1 MARQSDRLLTMG
13 YYDND
18 EEPRLLYK
26 ENPFKVFRKKRG
38 RRNSGGSTV
47 SNMSCMSFG
56 DDICPPPPSNGRG
69 KNISTQFSQK
79 NVVSLLSMVI
89 MYFGGC
95 LYNMYA
101 SSRSCFSLGSGWPEN
116 MDCAGN
122 ELRMMQAQLTKLQ
135 EDMVRAD
142 VMVVQK
148 QLQELQEEMVEAD
161 LKMMQKQLKQL
172 QQDMVGAD
180 VKMMKMQL
188 KELQE
193 DMVGADLKIMRK
205 QLKELQEELL
215 RLKKKLI
222 PMADTMPNFAL
233 ESQGATVLHHLSSD
247 TYHTQPPFVTF
258 WGIPLWYPPATPRTV
273 IQGHSSPLTPGRC
286 WVFAGR
292 RGHVFI
298 TLSHP
303 VTITHVTLGHITS
316 LQSPAGFAY
325 SAPRE
330 FSVYGVKKVDSEA
343 TRLGTFVYD
352 PNGESLQTFKLPGHK
367 KVVFSFVKLQIE
379 SNWGHPEYTCVY
391 NFRVHGKMP

>member
-1 MARQSDRLLTMG
+1 MARQSGRLLSMG

-18 EEPRLLYK
+18 EEPRVLYK
-26 ENPFKVFRKKRG
+26 ESPFKVFRKKRG
-38 RRNSGGSTV
+38 RRNSGGSTI
-47 SNMSCMSFG
+47 SNRSCISFA
-56 DDICPPPPSNGRG
+56 DDICRLAPSNGRG
-69 KNISTQFSQK
+69 ENTSTQFSQTT
-79 NVVSLLSMVI
+79 VFSLVSMII
-89 MYFGGC
+89 MCFGGC

-101 SSRSCFSLGSGWPEN
+101 SSRSCFCLGSGWPEN
-116 MDCAGN
+116 MDWAGN
-122 ELRMMQAQLTKLQ
+122 ELRMMQVQLTKLQ

-142 VMVVQK
+142 VMV
-148 QLQELQEEMVEAD
+148 
-161 LKMMQKQLKQL
+161 MQKQLK
-172 QQDMVGAD
+172 
-180 VKMMKMQL
+180 K
-188 KELQE
+188 LQE
-193 DMVGADLKIMRK
+193 DMVGADLKVMQKQLKQLQEDMVGADVRMMQM

-215 RLKKKLI
+215 HLRKTLI
-222 PMADTMPNFAL
+222 PMADTMPNFSL

-247 TYHTQPPFVTF
+247 TYHTQPPLVTL
-258 WGIPLWYPPATPRTV
+258 WGIPLWYPPANPRTV
-273 IQGHSSPLTPGRC
+273 IQGHSSLLTPGRC
-286 WVFAGR
+286 WAFAGR

-316 LQSPAGFAY
+316 MQSPAGFAY